1 MNPPERFPNLAA
13 SEPRPPRRHD
23 WRSLLDQAPVPP
35 VPADFA
41 ARMQA
46 RVEREAE
53 SARAEALLVQVL
65 ILVLVAV
72 GVAFALPGLGS
83 GFAALLQQMGDSLPG
98 AMAVVCAI
106 AAAWGIDLAMR
117 RPRGL
122 LDV

>member
-1 MNPPERFPNLAA
+1 MNPPERFPNPPA
-13 SEPRPPRRHD
+13 SAPLPPRRHA
-23 WRSLLDQAPVPP
+23 WRSLLAQAPTLP

-46 RVEREAE
+46 RVEREAA
-53 SARAEALLVQVL
+53 SARAETLTVQALM
-65 ILVLVAV
+65 LVLVAV

-83 GFAALLQQMGDSLPG
+83 GFAALLQQMGDAVPG
-98 AMAVVCAI
+98 ALAVACAI
-106 AAAWGIDLAMR
+106 AAAWGVDLALR